1 MKPHKYRDELQNR
14 TISPSPDS
22 WERLN
27 EKLSSHENSNKGR
40 NWLFL
45 KVASVIVVFISI
57 GFYFLQQQDAI
68 ISTPTIA
75 APASKE
81 KFNTIP
87 VADDVIETE
96 IADTPNKVSTKKK
109 TGIESNRHEEPV
121 KEVAFRQPS
130 DHSETS
136 VVRHTEVVL
145 IDAGIKETPSTE
157 IVQTEE
163 QSIDDEIEQLLHK
176 SKIKLIVNGQISSKK
191 LVNANALLNSVEDDL
206 DKDLKQKLLEKI
218 VNTIKKDKEVVT
230 SKEND

>member
-27 EKLSSHENSNKGR
+27 EKLSSHQKKHKGR

-45 KVASVIVVFISI
+45 KVASAILVFISI
-57 GFYFLQQQDAI
+57 GFYFLKQQEEI
-68 ISTPTIA
+68 ISPQKIA

-81 KFNTIP
+81 KFNKIP

-96 IADTPNKVSTKKK
+96 IAVTPNKVSTKKK
-109 TGIESNRHEEPV
+109 TGIESNTHEEPV
-121 KEVAFRQPS
+121 KEVALRQS
-130 DHSETS
+130 WDHSEIS
-136 VVRHTEVVL
+136 VNKNTEAA
-145 IDAGIKETPSTE
+145 ITDAGIEETAGTE
-157 IVQTEE
+157 MVHTEE
-163 QSIDDEIEQLLHK
+163 LLIDDEIAQLLSR
-176 SKIKLIVNGQISSKK
+176 SKIKLIVNGEISSKK

-230 SKEND
+230 SKEN

>member
-27 EKLSSHENSNKGR
+27 EKLSSHENNNKGR
-40 NWLFL
+40 HWLFL
-45 KVASVIVVFISI
+45 KVASAILVFISI
-57 GFYFLQQQDAI
+57 GFYFLKQQEEI
-68 ISTPTIA
+68 ISTPIIA

-81 KFNTIP
+81 KFNKIP

-96 IADTPNKVSTKKK
+96 IAVTPNKVSTKKK
-109 TGIESNRHEEPV
+109 TGIESNWHKEPV
-121 KEVAFRQPS
+121 NEVAFTHPS
-130 DHSETS
+130 DASEIS
-136 VVRHTEVVL
+136 VNINTEAAL
-145 IDAGIKETPSTE
+145 TDAGIEETSDDE
-157 IVQTEE
+157 MVHAEE
-163 QSIDDEIEQLLHK
+163 QLIDDEIDQLLSR
-176 SKIKLIVNGQISSKK
+176 SKIKLIVNGEISSKK

-230 SKEND
+230 SKEN